1 MDSKTLK
8 HMIWLIRKNILQMI
22 AFPWRDKSVKRAVI
36 LGIAAAFCYSIMVFL
51 VKLISGHVAESIT
64 VFIRFAVSL
73 FWIIFVLGYKRLRG
87 EYFTLKTKHP
97 GLHLLRAFSGFVTIF
112 SLYIAL
118 KYVPLVDANL
128 LAMTYTLFIPLLSFI
143 FLGTRTSTKNWL
155 VLLVGF
161 VGIIFILKPCGGV
174 FNPMMLV
181 ALVAGFA
188 SAVSFLGVHE
198 LAKDDSHYTIMLYYF
213 PLTFVLSGVFSIFNW
228 RTPDLITMLVLIM
241 IGIVA
246 TAYQELL
253 TRALLCASPKIVS
266 PILYLSVVFSG
277 FLGWLFW
284 GYVPDLFFL
293 LGIILVILGCVFS
306 IFYAQ
311 QEPLPPEV

>member
-1 MDSKTLK
+1 ML
-8 HMIWLIRKNILQMI
+8 LIRKNILK
-22 AFPWRDKSVKRAVI
+22 PVKRAII
-36 LGIAAAFCYSIMVFL
+36 LGVAAAFCYSVMVLL
-51 VKLISGHVAESIT
+51 VKLASGRAAESLM
-64 VFIRFAVSL
+64 VFVRFAVSL
-73 FWIIFVLGYKRLRG
+73 FWIILVLGYKRLRG
-87 EYFTLKTKHP
+87 EHFSLKTKHP
-97 GLHLLRAFSGFVTIF
+97 GLHLLRAFSGFVTIYA
-112 SLYIAL
+112 LYIAL

-143 FLGTRTSTKNWL
+143 FLGTKTSAKNYL
-155 VLLVGF
+155 ALGVGF
-161 VGIIFILKPCGGV
+161 IGLIFILKPCGGI

-181 ALVAGFA
+181 ALAAGLF

-198 LAKDDSHYTIMLYYF
+198 LAKDDDHYTIMLYFF
-213 PLTFVLSGVFSIFNW
+213 PLTFVLSGIFSIFNW
-228 RTPDLITMLVLIM
+228 RTPDSITMLVLIM
-241 IGIVA
+241 IGVVG

-253 TRALLCASPKIVS
+253 TRALLHASPKIVA

-293 LGIILVILGCVFS
+293 LGMILVVLGCIFS
-306 IFYAQ
+306 IFYA